1 MRWLSAI
8 LKVALIF
15 AAGEKADNHHE
26 RFVDTEIQNS
36 GKSFEPART
45 VARMVS
51 GE

>member
-1 MRWLSAI
+1 MRCLSAI

-15 AAGEKADNHHE
+15 ATGENPDNHHE
-26 RFVDTEIQNS
+26 RFVDTEIQNRS
-36 GKSFEPART
+36 KSFEPARS